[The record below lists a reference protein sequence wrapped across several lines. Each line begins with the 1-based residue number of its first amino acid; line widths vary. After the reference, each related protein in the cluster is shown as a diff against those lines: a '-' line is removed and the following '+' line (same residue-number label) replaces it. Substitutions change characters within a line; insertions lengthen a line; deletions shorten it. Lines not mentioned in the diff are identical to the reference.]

1 VIDGGGT
8 IGGGDIAFVLGVD
21 DVDDVGGVVG
31 FVRMSD
37 DDLVMLTVVLGM
49 L

>member
-1 VIDGGGT
+1 VIDGTGGT
-8 IGGGDIAFVLGVD
+8 IGGEIAMGLGVD
-21 DVDDVGGVVG
+21 DTDVGVVVG

-37 DDLVMLTVVLGM
+37 DALVMLTVVLGM